1 MKVIS
6 RNLFIFAAVLGLVIH
21 LSSAEAAHQPIDKDT
36 EGLVKTE
43 QSMVAADGKVKQ
55 PYSQAPKP
63 GINTMQKWPVVSAD
77 VGGTL
82 LFSDSPETVEQDGIL
97 YTDTVQGK
105 SRILYY
111 HLNATKLNKKIAVVL
126 ENMSTDETDVAV
138 SRGGMGVPS
147 ADYLSV
153 GKQTQTEYFKAPRL
167 DRIHIL
173 GNGKRLLNSK
183 MNQLIVEPG
192 QLVYGVFDF
201 ETTVPVKVSV
211 VMLPAEEDPLQFINR
226 ARILP
231 ADSHRLRGTFVGMD
245 RIIKSEQS
253 YDSSKDG
260 AVYITLADDKNDEYR
275 TGIDATDGSIVKN
288 YGNYGILYKIHI
300 PTKGLG
306 KTKYYLMPRGGVYAG
321 AMTVARAMNSSKDMI
336 LTPADRIFF
345 GEKINVN
352 ELADL
357 GTYNDFAST
366 WFEFSPPGASNLPVD
381 LVLIPAE

>member
-6 RNLFIFAAVLGLVIH
+6 KNLFIFAVVLGLVIRF
-21 LSSAEAAHQPIDKDT
+21 SSAEAAHQPIETDK
-36 EGLVKTE
+36 EGLVKIE
-43 QSMVAADGKVKQ
+43 QTRVVADGKIKQ
-55 PYSQAPKP
+55 PYAQTPKP
-63 GINTMQKWPVVSAD
+63 GINTMKIWPVVSAD

-126 ENMSTDETDVAV
+126 ENISTDETDVSV
-138 SRGGMGVPS
+138 SRGGMGTPN
-147 ADYLSV
+147 ADYLAV
-153 GKQTQTEYFKAPRL
+153 GKQTQTEYFKAPKL
-167 DRIHIL
+167 DKIHIFA
-173 GNGKRLLNSK
+173 NGKRLLNAK

-201 ETTVPVKVSV
+201 ETTVPIKVSV
-211 VMLPAEEDPLQFINR
+211 VMLPAEDDPVQFLSR
-226 ARILP
+226 ARVLP
-231 ADSHRLRGTFVGMD
+231 ADSLRLRGTFVGMD
-245 RIIKSEQS
+245 RIIKSEQT
-253 YDSSKDG
+253 YDSGKDG
-260 AVYITLADDKNDEYR
+260 AIYIPLADDKNDEYR

-300 PTKGLG
+300 PTKGMG

-321 AMTVARAMNSSKDMI
+321 AMTVGRAMNSSKDMI
-336 LTPADRIFF
+336 LTPADRMFF
-345 GEKINVN
+345 GEKIGVN

-357 GTYNDFAST
+357 GTYNDFSST
-366 WFEFSPPGASNLPVD
+366 WFEFSPPGASNLPVN

>member
-6 RNLFIFAAVLGLVIH
+6 NKLFIFVVVLGLVIR
-21 LSSAEAAHQPIDKDT
+21 LSSAEAAHKPLEKDK

-43 QSMVAADGKVKQ
+43 QSMVAADGMVKQ
-55 PYSQAPKP
+55 SFNQAPKP
-63 GINTMQKWPVVSAD
+63 GINTMKIWPVASAD

-82 LFSDSPETVEQDGIL
+82 IFSDSPETVEQDGIL

-126 ENMSTDETDVAV
+126 ENMSADETDVSV
-138 SRGGMGVPS
+138 SRGGMGAPS

-153 GKQTQTEYFKAPRL
+153 GKQTQTEYFKAPKL
-167 DRIHIL
+167 DKIHFFA
-173 GNGKRLLNSK
+173 NGKRLLNSK
-183 MNQLIVEPG
+183 MNQTIVEPG

-201 ETTVPVKVSV
+201 ETTVPIKVSV
-211 VMLPAEEDPLQFINR
+211 VMLPAEDDPVQFLSR
-226 ARILP
+226 ARVLP

-245 RIIKSEQS
+245 RIVKSDQI

-260 AVYITLADDKNDEYR
+260 AIYIPLADDKNDEYR

-300 PTKGLG
+300 PTKGMG

-321 AMTVARAMNSSKDMI
+321 AMTVGRAMNSSKDML

-352 ELADL
+352 ELAEL
-357 GTYNDFAST
+357 GTYNDFSST
-366 WFEFSPPGASNLPVD
+366 WFEFSPPGASNLPVN

>member
-6 RNLFIFAAVLGLVIH
+6 KNLFMFAVVLGLTMR
-21 LSSAEAAHQPIDKDT
+21 LSSAEAAHQPMEKDK
-36 EGLVKTE
+36 EGLVKIE
-43 QSMVAADGKVKQ
+43 QSLVSADGKVKQ
-55 PYSQAPKP
+55 PYSKAPKP
-63 GINTMQKWPVVSAD
+63 GINTMQIWPVVSAD

-82 LFSDSPETVEQDGIL
+82 LFSDSPEMVEQDGIL

-126 ENMSTDETDVAV
+126 ENMSSDETDVSV
-138 SRGGMGVPS
+138 SRGGMGTPS
-147 ADYLSV
+147 DDYLSV
-153 GKQTQTEYFKAPRL
+153 GKQTQTEYFKAPKL
-167 DRIHIL
+167 DRIHIFA
-173 GNGKRLLNSK
+173 NGKRLLDSK

-201 ETTVPVKVSV
+201 ETKVPIKVSV
-211 VMLPAEEDPLQFINR
+211 VMLPAEDDPVQFLNR
-226 ARILP
+226 ARVLP

-245 RIIKSEQS
+245 RIVKSEQT

-260 AVYITLADDKNDEYR
+260 AVYIPLADDKKDEYR

-300 PTKGLG
+300 PTKGMG

-321 AMTVARAMNSSKDMI
+321 AMTVGRAMNSSKDML
-336 LTPADRIFF
+336 LTPVDRTFF

-352 ELADL
+352 ELAEL

-366 WFEFSPPGASNLPVD
+366 WFEFSPPGASNLPVN
-381 LVLIPAE
+381 LVLMPAE

>member
-6 RNLFIFAAVLGLVIH
+6 NKLFIFAVVLGFAIR
-21 LSSAEAAHQPIDKDT
+21 LSSAEAAHQPLEKDK

-43 QSMVAADGKVKQ
+43 QSMVAADGMVKQ
-55 PYSQAPKP
+55 SFNQAPKP
-63 GINTMQKWPVVSAD
+63 GINTMKIWPVASAD

-82 LFSDSPETVEQDGIL
+82 IFSDSPETVEQDGIL

-126 ENMSTDETDVAV
+126 ENMSADETDVSV
-138 SRGGMGVPS
+138 SRGGMGAPS

-153 GKQTQTEYFKAPRL
+153 GKQTQTEYFKAPKL
-167 DRIHIL
+167 DKIHFFA
-173 GNGKRLLNSK
+173 NGKRLLNSK
-183 MNQLIVEPG
+183 MNQTIVEPG

-201 ETTVPVKVSV
+201 ETTVPIKVSV
-211 VMLPAEEDPLQFINR
+211 VMLPAEDDPVQFLSR
-226 ARILP
+226 ARVLP

-245 RIIKSEQS
+245 RIVKSDQI

-260 AVYITLADDKNDEYR
+260 AIYIPLADDKNDEYR

-300 PTKGLG
+300 PTKGMG

-321 AMTVARAMNSSKDMI
+321 AMTVGRAMNSSKDML

-352 ELADL
+352 ELAEL
-357 GTYNDFAST
+357 GTYNDFSST
-366 WFEFSPPGASNLPVD
+366 WFEFSPPGASNLPVN

>member
-6 RNLFIFAAVLGLVIH
+6 RNLFIFAAVLSLGIR
-21 LSSAEAAHQPIDKDT
+21 LSSAEAAHQPIERDN

-43 QSMVAADGKVKQ
+43 QSMVAADGMVKQ
-55 PYSQAPKP
+55 SFNQAPKP
-63 GINTMQKWPVVSAD
+63 GINTMKIWPVASAD

-82 LFSDSPETVEQDGIL
+82 IFSDSPETVEQDGIL

-126 ENMSTDETDVAV
+126 ENMSADETDVSV
-138 SRGGMGVPS
+138 SRGGMGAPS

-153 GKQTQTEYFKAPRL
+153 GKQTQTEYFKAPKL
-167 DRIHIL
+167 DKIHL
-173 GNGKRLLNSK
+173 FSNGKRLLNSK
-183 MNQLIVEPG
+183 MNQTIVEPG

-201 ETTVPVKVSV
+201 ETTVPIKVSV
-211 VMLPAEEDPLQFINR
+211 VMLPAEDDPVQFLSR
-226 ARILP
+226 ARVLP

-245 RIIKSEQS
+245 RIVKSDQI

-260 AVYITLADDKNDEYR
+260 AIYIPLADDKNDEYR

-300 PTKGLG
+300 PTKGMG

-321 AMTVARAMNSSKDMI
+321 AMTVGRAMNSSKDML

-352 ELADL
+352 ELAEL
-357 GTYNDFAST
+357 GTYNDFSST
-366 WFEFSPPGASNLPVD
+366 WFEFSPPGASNLPVN

>member
-1 MKVIS
+1 MKVIFK
-6 RNLFIFAAVLGLVIH
+6 NLFIFAAVLGLSIR
-21 LSSAEAAHQPIDKDT
+21 LSSAEAAHQPMEKDK
-36 EGLVKTE
+36 EGLVKIE
-43 QSMVAADGKVKQ
+43 QSLVSADGKVKQ
-55 PYSQAPKP
+55 PYSKTPKP
-63 GINTMQKWPVVSAD
+63 GINTMKIWPVVSAD

-82 LFSDSPETVEQDGIL
+82 LFSDSPEMVEQDGIL

-126 ENMSTDETDVAV
+126 ENMSTDETDVSV
-138 SRGGMGVPS
+138 SRGGMGAPS

-153 GKQTQTEYFKAPRL
+153 GKQTQTEYFKAPKL
-167 DRIHIL
+167 DRIHL
-173 GNGKRLLNSK
+173 FANGKRLLNAK
-183 MNQLIVEPG
+183 MNQMIVEPG

-201 ETTVPVKVSV
+201 ETTVPIKVSV
-211 VMLPAEEDPLQFINR
+211 VMLPAEDDPAQFLSR
-226 ARILP
+226 ARVLP

-245 RIIKSEQS
+245 RIVKSEQT

-260 AVYITLADDKNDEYR
+260 AIYIPLADDKNDEYR

-300 PTKGLG
+300 PTKGMG

-321 AMTVARAMNSSKDMI
+321 AMTVGRAMNSSKDML

-345 GEKINVN
+345 GEKIDVN

-366 WFEFSPPGASNLPVD
+366 WFEFSPPGASNLPVN
-381 LVLIPAE
+381 LVLMPAE